1 MIKAWAF
8 KIMSWYLARQHAIRY
23 QDMEKSQ
30 EQTLY
35 QLLKSAQNTDYG
47 QRYGFKHIKTYDAFT
62 EQVPLIHYHDL
73 LPYFER
79 IAAGSANILW
89 PQHPLA
95 FVHSS
100 GSTGGRKHLPI
111 FRSMVKSQ
119 HRGRLIA
126 MAYYAHQHKNYDC
139 FTKPMLILSAADAKM
154 QYGQYPSQ
162 LLSHILSQQ
171 LPKIVKRNTYPHQ
184 NINKLYE
191 FNERMAFISNELIKD
206 QANLSGIVGFPPWML
221 YLLKDI
227 QDKGHTSKQLLRN
240 ISVYVSSGM
249 SLKPYEKAIRSA
261 LPEQCNILQT
271 YPSSEGF
278 LGFTPASN
286 SYELCLMPKNGIF
299 YEFISLEDYHQN
311 KLQTHRTDSLENN
324 KDYVV
329 VISNNSGLFRYIIG
343 DTIHIT
349 NTKPLRFTI
358 SGRISNTLGIMGEHL
373 TQSQWDNALYETQQN
388 LNCLFQ
394 LSLVSAQNNSAMNT
408 QRYEVILECNN
419 SETDSNTIEKTLHM
433 ALKKQNILY
442 ETYAD
447 EGLII
452 APKVQCVGIGEL
464 LNKHQQ
470 VQAINEQSK
479 WLSICTD
486 YSKFKTIQNAFI

>member
-1 MIKAWAF
+1 
-8 KIMSWYLARQHAIRY
+8 
-23 QDMEKSQ
+23 
-30 EQTLY
+30 
-35 QLLKSAQNTDYG
+35 
-47 QRYGFKHIKTYDAFT
+47 
-62 EQVPLIHYHDL
+62 
-73 LPYFER
+73 
-79 IAAGSANILW
+79 
-89 PQHPLA
+89 
-95 FVHSS
+95 
-100 GSTGGRKHLPI
+100 
-111 FRSMVKSQ
+111 
-119 HRGRLIA
+119 
-126 MAYYAHQHKNYDC
+126 
-139 FTKPMLILSAADAKM
+139 
-154 QYGQYPSQ
+154 
-162 LLSHILSQQ
+162 
-171 LPKIVKRNTYPHQ
+171 
-184 NINKLYE
+184 
-191 FNERMAFISNELIKD
+191 
-206 QANLSGIVGFPPWML
+206 
-221 YLLKDI
+221 
-227 QDKGHTSKQLLRN
+227 
-240 ISVYVSSGM
+240 
-249 SLKPYEKAIRSA
+249 
-261 LPEQCNILQT
+261 
-271 YPSSEGF
+271 
-278 LGFTPASN
+278 
-286 SYELCLMPKNGIF
+286 MPKNGIF

-311 KLQTHRTDSLENN
+311 KLQTHRTNSLENN

-329 VISNNSGLFRYIIG
+329 IISNNSGLFRYIIG

-349 NTKPLRFTI
+349 NTNPLRFTI

-419 SETDSNTIEKTLHM
+419 SETDSNTIANTLHM

-464 LNKHQQ
+464 LHKHQQ